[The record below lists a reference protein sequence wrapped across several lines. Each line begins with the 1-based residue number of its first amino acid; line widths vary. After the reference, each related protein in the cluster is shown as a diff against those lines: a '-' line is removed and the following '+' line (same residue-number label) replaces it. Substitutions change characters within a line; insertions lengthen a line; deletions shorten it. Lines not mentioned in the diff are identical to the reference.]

1 MLTID
6 EINHLQDL
14 YDQALKDLE
23 EAQRENEF
31 ISKQYKKVVEQNR
44 ELQMELNKLLTI
56 QEAE

>member
-14 YDQALKDLE
+14 YNQALKDLE